1 MNKINLPQAAKL
13 TSPNPVSVVCTMK
26 PDGSTTPATVS
37 WQTYL
42 SFNPNMIAYAMAKTS
57 YNGEMVRNTKKLSL
71 QLPVLKLQ
79 TQ

>member
-1 MNKINLPQAAKL
+1 
-13 TSPNPVSVVCTMK
+13 MK

-57 YNGEMVRNTKKLSL
+57 YNGEMVRNTKK
-71 QLPVLKLQ
+71 
-79 TQ
+79 